1 MNEMILPPEIA
12 GGGGFTFEDA
22 PVAIY
27 LGALLGE
34 ESAPGL
40 KGRIVTRVSVQ
51 QAAHD
56 EPLDD
61 LIVDGIAPDES
72 LARLSLQ
79 IKRELTVSAAATNS
93 DFREIVTGTWK
104 TLLKSDFREDIDR
117 VGFVTGTLADAS
129 RRALEDVCEWAR
141 DRLTLETFLAR
152 FQTGGSDVSKRGV
165 LTTFRQIL
173 ADYPDGAVPLNPRR
187 N

>member
-40 KGRIVTRVSVQ
+40 KGRIVTRVAVQ

-79 IKRELTVSAAATNS
+79 IKRELTVSAATNS
-93 DFREIVTGTWK
+93 DFREIVTRAWK
-104 TLLKSDFREDIDR
+104 TLVKSDFREDIDR

-141 DRLTLETFLAR
+141 DSLTLETFLAR